1 MLKLITSKTLS
12 IKSLAEDDRPREKF
26 LLKGKAS
33 VSDSE
38 LLAIIMGSGNRE
50 ESAVELA
57 RRILN
62 SVENNWHRL
71 SQLSIKDLMKF
82 KGVGEA
88 KAISIATALEIG
100 NRKSQQEVLER
111 HQISSSKDVFEVLQ
125 PHLSDLS
132 TEEFWAVFLNQ
143 NNRIIGKSRLSSGG
157 INQSVVDI
165 RILFKNALEHFST
178 RIIVAHNHPAGS
190 LKPSSE
196 DINIT
201 KKIDEAGKLLEIELL
216 DHIIIAQ
223 NKFYSFKEEG
233 IL

>member
-1 MLKLITSKTLS
+1 MS

-26 LLKGKAS
+26 LLKGKSS

-71 SQLSIKDLMKF
+71 SQLSIKDLTKF

-111 HQISSSKDVFEVLQ
+111 QQISSSKDVFEILQ
-125 PHLSDLS
+125 PHLSDLQ
-132 TEEFWAVFLNQ
+132 TEEFWAIFLNHQ
-143 NNRIIGKSRLSSGG
+143 NKILYKTCLFRGG
-157 INQSVVDI
+157 IASSVADVRVI
-165 RILFKNALEHFST
+165 FKTALEHFST
-178 RIIVAHNHPAGS
+178 QIIVAHNHPAGS
-190 LKPSSE
+190 LKPSKE

-201 KKIDEAGKLLEIELL
+201 QKIKEAGKLLDIDLL
-216 DHIIIAQ
+216 DHLILTQ
-223 NKFYSFKEEG
+223 NNYYSFKDEG

>member
-1 MLKLITSKTLS
+1 MS

-26 LLKGKAS
+26 LLKGKSA

-38 LLAIIMGSGNRE
+38 LLAIIMGSGNRD

-71 SQLSIKDLMKF
+71 SHLSIKDLTKF

-111 HQISSSKDVFEVLQ
+111 QQISSSKDAFEILQ
-125 PHLSDLS
+125 PHLSDLQ
-132 TEEFWAVFLNQ
+132 TEEFWAIFLNHQ
-143 NNRIIGKSRLSSGG
+143 NKILYKTCLFRGG
-157 INQSVVDI
+157 IASSVADVRVI
-165 RILFKNALEHFST
+165 FKTALEHFST
-178 RIIVAHNHPAGS
+178 QIIVAHNHPAGS
-190 LKPSSE
+190 LKPSKE
-196 DINIT
+196 DISIT
-201 KKIDEAGKLLEIELL
+201 HKIKEAGKLLDIELL
-216 DHIIIAQ
+216 DHLILTQ
-223 NKFYSFKEEG
+223 NNFFSFKDEG
-233 IL
+233 LL

>member
-1 MLKLITSKTLS
+1 MS

-71 SQLSIKDLMKF
+71 SQLNIKDLMKF

-100 NRKSQQEVLER
+100 NRRSQQEVLER
-111 HQISSSKDVFEVLQ
+111 QKIGSSREAFEILQ
-125 PHLSDLS
+125 PHLSDLQ
-132 TEEFWAVFLNQ
+132 TEEFWVIFLNQ
-143 NNRIIGKSRLSSGG
+143 QNKILYKNCLFRGG
-157 INQSVVDI
+157 IASSVADVRVI
-165 RILFKNALEHFST
+165 FKTAIEHFST
-178 RIIVAHNHPAGS
+178 GIIVAHNHPAGS
-190 LKPSSE
+190 LKPSQQ
-196 DINIT
+196 DIDIT
-201 KKIDEAGKLLEIELL
+201 NKIKEAGKLLDIELL
-216 DHIIIAQ
+216 DHLIIAQ
-223 NKFYSFKEEG
+223 NQFYSFKEEG

>member
-1 MLKLITSKTLS
+1 MS

-26 LLKGKAS
+26 LLKGKSA

-38 LLAIIMGSGNRE
+38 LLAIIMGSGNLE

-71 SQLSIKDLMKF
+71 SQLSLQDLMKF

-100 NRKSQQEVLER
+100 SRRSQQEVLER
-111 HQISSSKDVFEVLQ
+111 QQISSSKDAFDILQ
-125 PHLSDLS
+125 SHLSDLP
-132 TEEFWAVFLNQ
+132 TEEFWAIFLNHQ
-143 NNRIIGKSRLSSGG
+143 NKILYKTCLFRGG
-157 INQSVVDI
+157 IASSVADVRVI
-165 RILFKNALEHFST
+165 FKTALEYFST
-178 RIIVAHNHPAGS
+178 QIIVAHNHPAGS
-190 LKPSSE
+190 LKPSKE
-196 DINIT
+196 DVNIT
-201 KKIDEAGKLLEIELL
+201 QKIKEAGKLLDIDLL
-216 DHIIIAQ
+216 DHLIMIQ
-223 NKFYSFKEEG
+223 NNYYSFKDEG

>member
-1 MLKLITSKTLS
+1 MNL
-12 IKSLAEDDRPREKF
+12 KSLAEDDRPREKF
-26 LLKGKAS
+26 LLKGKSA

-71 SQLSIKDLMKF
+71 SQLSIKDLTKF

-111 HQISSSKDVFEVLQ
+111 QQISSSQDAFEILQ
-125 PHLSDLS
+125 PHLSDLH
-132 TEEFWAVFLNQ
+132 TEEFWTIFLNHQ
-143 NNRIIGKSRLSSGG
+143 NKILYKTCLFRGG
-157 INQSVVDI
+157 IASSVADV
-165 RILFKNALEHFST
+165 RVVFKTALEHFST
-178 RIIVAHNHPAGS
+178 QIIIAHNHPAGS
-190 LKPSSE
+190 LKPSKE

-201 KKIDEAGKLLEIELL
+201 QKIKDAGKLLDIDLL
-216 DHIIIAQ
+216 DHLILTQ
-223 NKFYSFKEEG
+223 NKYYSFKDEG

>member
-1 MLKLITSKTLS
+1 LS

-26 LLKGKAS
+26 LLKGKSA

-71 SQLSIKDLMKF
+71 SHLSIKDLTKF

-111 HQISSSKDVFEVLQ
+111 QQISSSKDAFEILQ
-125 PHLSDLS
+125 PHLSDLQ
-132 TEEFWAVFLNQ
+132 TEEFWAIFLNHQ
-143 NNRIIGKSRLSSGG
+143 NKILYKTCLFRGG
-157 INQSVVDI
+157 IASSVADVRVI
-165 RILFKNALEHFST
+165 FKTALEHFST
-178 RIIVAHNHPAGS
+178 QIIVAHNHPAGS
-190 LKPSSE
+190 LKPSKE
-196 DINIT
+196 DISIT
-201 KKIDEAGKLLEIELL
+201 QKIKEAGKLLDIELL
-216 DHIIIAQ
+216 DHLILTQ
-223 NKFYSFKEEG
+223 NNFFSFKDEG
-233 IL
+233 LL

>member
-1 MLKLITSKTLS
+1 LNL
-12 IKSLAEDDRPREKF
+12 KSLAEDDRPREKF
-26 LLKGKAS
+26 LLKGKSA

-71 SQLSIKDLMKF
+71 SHLSIKDLTKF

-111 HQISSSKDVFEVLQ
+111 QQISSSKDAFEILQ
-125 PHLSDLS
+125 PHLSDLQ
-132 TEEFWAVFLNQ
+132 TEEFWAIFLNHQ
-143 NNRIIGKSRLSSGG
+143 NKILYKTCLFRGG
-157 INQSVVDI
+157 IASSVADVRVI
-165 RILFKNALEHFST
+165 FKTALEHFST
-178 RIIVAHNHPAGS
+178 QIIVAHNHPAGS
-190 LKPSSE
+190 LKPSKE
-196 DINIT
+196 DISIT
-201 KKIDEAGKLLEIELL
+201 QKIKEAGKLLDIELL
-216 DHIIIAQ
+216 DHLILTQ
-223 NKFYSFKEEG
+223 NNFFSFKDEG
-233 IL
+233 LL

>member
-1 MLKLITSKTLS
+1 MS

-26 LLKGKAS
+26 LLKGKSA

-38 LLAIIMGSGNRE
+38 LLAIIMGSGNRD

-71 SQLSIKDLMKF
+71 SQLSLQDLMKF

-100 NRKSQQEVLER
+100 SRRSQQEVIER
-111 HQISSSKDVFEVLQ
+111 QQISSSKDAFDILQ

-132 TEEFWAVFLNQ
+132 TEEFWAIFLNHQ
-143 NNRIIGKSRLSSGG
+143 NKILYKTCLFRGG
-157 INQSVVDI
+157 IASSVADVRVI
-165 RILFKNALEHFST
+165 FKTALEHFST
-178 RIIVAHNHPAGS
+178 QIIVAHNHPAGS
-190 LKPSSE
+190 LKPSKE

-201 KKIDEAGKLLEIELL
+201 QKIKEAGKLLDIDLL
-216 DHIIIAQ
+216 DHLILTQ
-223 NKFYSFKEEG
+223 NKYYSFKDEG

>member
-1 MLKLITSKTLS
+1 MS

-26 LLKGKAS
+26 LLKGKSA

-38 LLAIIMGSGNRE
+38 LLAIIMGSGNRD

-71 SQLSIKDLMKF
+71 SHLSIKDLTKF

-111 HQISSSKDVFEVLQ
+111 QHISSSKDAFEILQ
-125 PHLSDLS
+125 PHLSD
-132 TEEFWAVFLNQ
+132 
-143 NNRIIGKSRLSSGG
+143 
-157 INQSVVDI
+157 
-165 RILFKNALEHFST
+165 
-178 RIIVAHNHPAGS
+178 
-190 LKPSSE
+190 
-196 DINIT
+196 
-201 KKIDEAGKLLEIELL
+201 
-216 DHIIIAQ
+216 
-223 NKFYSFKEEG
+223 
-233 IL
+233 

>member
-1 MLKLITSKTLS
+1 LNL
-12 IKSLAEDDRPREKF
+12 KSLAEDDRPREKF
-26 LLKGKAS
+26 LLKGKSA

-38 LLAIIMGSGNRE
+38 LLAIIMGSGNRD

-71 SQLSIKDLMKF
+71 SQLSIKDLTKF

-111 HQISSSKDVFEVLQ
+111 QQISSSKDAFEILQ
-125 PHLSDLS
+125 PHLSDLQ
-132 TEEFWAVFLNQ
+132 TEEFWAIFLNHQ
-143 NNRIIGKSRLSSGG
+143 NKILYKTCLFRGG
-157 INQSVVDI
+157 IASSVADV
-165 RILFKNALEHFST
+165 RVVFKTALEHLST
-178 RIIVAHNHPAGS
+178 QIIVAHNHPAGS
-190 LKPSSE
+190 LKPSKE

-201 KKIDEAGKLLEIELL
+201 QKIKDAGKLLDIDLL
-216 DHIIIAQ
+216 DHLILTQ
-223 NKFYSFKEEG
+223 NNYYSFKDEG

>member
-1 MLKLITSKTLS
+1 MS

-26 LLKGKAS
+26 LLKGKSA

-71 SQLSIKDLMKF
+71 SHLSIKDLTKF

-100 NRKSQQEVLER
+100 NRKSKQEVLER
-111 HQISSSKDVFEVLQ
+111 QQISSSKDAFEMLQ
-125 PHLSDLS
+125 PHLSDLQ
-132 TEEFWAVFLNQ
+132 TEEFWAIFLNHQ
-143 NNRIIGKSRLSSGG
+143 NKILYKTCLFRGG
-157 INQSVVDI
+157 IASSVADVRVI
-165 RILFKNALEHFST
+165 FKTALEHLST
-178 RIIVAHNHPAGS
+178 QIIVAHNHPAGS
-190 LKPSSE
+190 LKPSKE
-196 DINIT
+196 DISIT
-201 KKIDEAGKLLEIELL
+201 QKIKEAGKLLDIELL
-216 DHIIIAQ
+216 DHLILTQ
-223 NKFYSFKEEG
+223 NNFFSFKDEG
-233 IL
+233 LL

>member
-1 MLKLITSKTLS
+1 MS

-26 LLKGKAS
+26 LLKGKAA

-57 RRILN
+57 RRILK

-111 HQISSSKDVFEVLQ
+111 QQISSSKDIFEILQ
-125 PHLSDLS
+125 PHLSDLP
-132 TEEFWAVFLNQ
+132 TEEFWAVFLNHQ
-143 NNRIIGKSRLSSGG
+143 NKILYKTCLFRGG
-157 INQSVVDI
+157 IASSVADVRVI
-165 RILFKNALEHFST
+165 FKTALEHFST
-178 RIIVAHNHPAGS
+178 RIVIAHNHPAGS
-190 LKPSSE
+190 LKPSQQ
-196 DINIT
+196 DITIT
-201 KKIDEAGKLLEIELL
+201 NKIKDAGKLLEIELL

>member
-1 MLKLITSKTLS
+1 MS

-26 LLKGKAS
+26 LLKGKSA

-38 LLAIIMGSGNRE
+38 LLAIIMGSGNKE

-71 SQLSIKDLMKF
+71 SQLSIKDLTKF

-100 NRKSQQEVLER
+100 TRRSQQEVLER
-111 HQISSSKDVFEVLQ
+111 SQITSSKDSYEILET
-125 PHLSDLS
+125 HLSHLS
-132 TEEFWAVFLNQ
+132 TEEFWVIFLNHQ
-143 NNRIIGKSRLSSGG
+143 NKVLYKACLFRGG
-157 INQSVVDI
+157 IDSSAVDVRVI
-165 RILFKNALEHFST
+165 FKTALEHFST
-178 RIIVAHNHPAGS
+178 RIVVAHNHPAGS
-190 LKPSSE
+190 LKPSQQ
-196 DINIT
+196 DLNLT
-201 KKIDEAGKLLEIELL
+201 QKIKEAGHLLNIDLL
-216 DHIIIAQ
+216 DHLIFTQ
-223 NKFYSFKEEG
+223 NGYYSFKDEG

>member
-1 MLKLITSKTLS
+1 MS

-111 HQISSSKDVFEVLQ
+111 QQISSSKDVFEVLQ

-132 TEEFWAVFLNQ
+132 TEEFWAVFLNHQ
-143 NNRIIGKSRLSSGG
+143 NKILYKTCLFRGG
-157 INQSVVDI
+157 IASSVADVRVI
-165 RILFKNALEHFST
+165 FKMALEHFST

-190 LKPSSE
+190 LKPSQE

-201 KKIDEAGKLLEIELL
+201 KKINEAGKLLEIELL

>member
-1 MLKLITSKTLS
+1 
-12 IKSLAEDDRPREKF
+12 
-26 LLKGKAS
+26 
-33 VSDSE
+33 
-38 LLAIIMGSGNRE
+38 MGSGNRE

-71 SQLSIKDLMKF
+71 SLLSIKDLTKF

-111 HQISSSKDVFEVLQ
+111 QQISSSKDAFEILQ
-125 PHLSDLS
+125 PHLSDLQ
-132 TEEFWAVFLNQ
+132 TEEFWAIFLNHQ
-143 NNRIIGKSRLSSGG
+143 NKILYKTCLFRGG
-157 INQSVVDI
+157 IASSVADV
-165 RILFKNALEHFST
+165 RVVFKTALEHFST
-178 RIIVAHNHPAGS
+178 QIIVAHNHPAGS
-190 LKPSSE
+190 LKPSKE

-201 KKIDEAGKLLEIELL
+201 QKIKDAGKLLDIDLL
-216 DHIIIAQ
+216 DHLILTQ
-223 NKFYSFKEEG
+223 NNYYSFKDEG

>member
-1 MLKLITSKTLS
+1 MS

-26 LLKGKAS
+26 LLKGKSA

-71 SQLSIKDLMKF
+71 SHLSIKDLTKF

-111 HQISSSKDVFEVLQ
+111 QQISSSKDAFEILQ
-125 PHLSDLS
+125 PHLSDLR
-132 TEEFWAVFLNQ
+132 TEEFWAIFLNHQ
-143 NNRIIGKSRLSSGG
+143 NKILYKTCLFRGG
-157 INQSVVDI
+157 IASSVADVRVI
-165 RILFKNALEHFST
+165 FKTALEHFST
-178 RIIVAHNHPAGS
+178 QIIVAHNHPAGS
-190 LKPSSE
+190 LKPSKE
-196 DINIT
+196 DISIT
-201 KKIDEAGKLLEIELL
+201 QKIKEAGKLLDIELL
-216 DHIIIAQ
+216 DHLILTQ
-223 NKFYSFKEEG
+223 NNFFSFKDEG
-233 IL
+233 LL

>member
-1 MLKLITSKTLS
+1 MNL
-12 IKSLAEDDRPREKF
+12 KSLAEDDRPREKF
-26 LLKGKAS
+26 LLKGKSA

-71 SQLSIKDLMKF
+71 SQLSIKDLIKF

-100 NRKSQQEVLER
+100 NRKSQQEVLEKQ
-111 HQISSSKDVFEVLQ
+111 QIESSKDAFEILQ
-125 PHLSDLS
+125 AHLSDLQ
-132 TEEFWAVFLNQ
+132 TEEFWAIFLNHQ
-143 NNRIIGKSRLSSGG
+143 NKILYKTCLFRGG
-157 INQSVVDI
+157 IASSVADV
-165 RILFKNALEHFST
+165 RVVFKTALEHFST
-178 RIIVAHNHPAGS
+178 QIIVAHNHPAGS
-190 LKPSSE
+190 LKPSKE

-201 KKIDEAGKLLEIELL
+201 QKIKDAGKLLDIDLL
-216 DHIIIAQ
+216 DHLILTQ
-223 NKFYSFKEEG
+223 NKYYSFKDEG

>member
-1 MLKLITSKTLS
+1 MNL
-12 IKSLAEDDRPREKF
+12 KSLAEDDRPREKF
-26 LLKGKAS
+26 LLKGKSA

-38 LLAIIMGSGNRE
+38 LLTIIMGSGNRE

-71 SQLSIKDLMKF
+71 SLLSIKDLTKF

-111 HQISSSKDVFEVLQ
+111 QQISSSKDAFEILQ
-125 PHLSDLS
+125 PHLSDLQ
-132 TEEFWAVFLNQ
+132 TEEFWAIFLNHQ
-143 NNRIIGKSRLSSGG
+143 NKILYKTCLFRGG
-157 INQSVVDI
+157 IASSVADV
-165 RILFKNALEHFST
+165 RVVFKTALEHFST
-178 RIIVAHNHPAGS
+178 QIIVAHNHPAGS
-190 LKPSSE
+190 LKPSKE

-201 KKIDEAGKLLEIELL
+201 QKIKDAGKLLDIDLL
-216 DHIIIAQ
+216 DHLILTQ
-223 NKFYSFKEEG
+223 NKYYSFKDEG

>member
-1 MLKLITSKTLS
+1 MNL
-12 IKSLAEDDRPREKF
+12 KSLAEDDRPREKF
-26 LLKGKAS
+26 LLKGKSA

-71 SQLSIKDLMKF
+71 SLLSIKDLTKF

-111 HQISSSKDVFEVLQ
+111 QQISSSKDAFEILQ
-125 PHLSDLS
+125 THLSDLQ
-132 TEEFWAVFLNQ
+132 TEEFWAIFLNHQ
-143 NNRIIGKSRLSSGG
+143 NKILYKTCLFRGG
-157 INQSVVDI
+157 IASSVADV
-165 RILFKNALEHFST
+165 RVVFKTALEHFST
-178 RIIVAHNHPAGS
+178 QIIVAHNHPAGS
-190 LKPSSE
+190 LKPSKE

-201 KKIDEAGKLLEIELL
+201 QKIKDAGKLLDIDLL
-216 DHIIIAQ
+216 DHLILTQ
-223 NKFYSFKEEG
+223 NKYYSFKDEG

>member
-1 MLKLITSKTLS
+1 MS

-26 LLKGKAS
+26 LLKGKAA

-38 LLAIIMGSGNRE
+38 LLAIIMGNGNRE

-57 RRILN
+57 RRILK

-111 HQISSSKDVFEVLQ
+111 QQISSSKDIFEILK
-125 PHLSDLS
+125 PHLSDLP
-132 TEEFWAVFLNQ
+132 TEEFWAVFLNHQ
-143 NNRIIGKSRLSSGG
+143 NKILYKTCLFRGG
-157 INQSVVDI
+157 IASSVADVRVI
-165 RILFKNALEHFST
+165 FKTALEHFST
-178 RIIVAHNHPAGS
+178 RIVIAHNHPAGS
-190 LKPSSE
+190 LKPSQQ
-196 DINIT
+196 DITIT
-201 KKIDEAGKLLEIELL
+201 NKIKDAGKLLEIELL